1 MCKTKRKT
9 KGEKENTWRDR
20 KQTEEKKTKIGSTD
34 EHATLKCC

>member
-1 MCKTKRKT
+1 MWKKRKKT

-20 KQTEEKKTKIGSTD
+20 KQTEKKKPKIGRKD